1 MTASALVFEPLVPV
15 PALAAILSLAFM
27 ISVLSIWRGARGGL
41 LRLLAA
47 GTLGLLLA
55 NPYLRTSERTPLDD
69 IAVILIDKSA
79 SQRLDGRDEIAE
91 AAADALAA
99 RLAAIGGIEIVRREV
114 GGEDQT
120 RLVEAL
126 TAAAADAPRRRLAA
140 VFAITDGQASD
151 AARAGDLMLDA
162 PAHILLTGR
171 ADEIDRKITLLNAP
185 RYGLVRE
192 TARVSFRVDDLGPD
206 GSEAGEGRAV
216 VALRVNGR
224 EVARQAVPLGAEVS
238 FEAPL
243 EHPGALILELEAEK
257 RPGELTARNNIAV
270 LNVTAIRDR
279 LRVLLISGEPHA
291 GERVWRNLLKS
302 DPAVDLVHFTILR
315 PIEKG
320 NPGELASELAL
331 IPFPQ
336 DELFIDRLSAF
347 DLLIFDRYTYRGV
360 LNAFHFDNIAR
371 YVENGGAVLVAS
383 GPEYAGAL
391 SLAARRNFSF
401 ILPALPDG
409 AAREGPFRPQISEEG
424 ARHPVTADLPE
435 QEFWGRW
442 LRIMPVNQRGGRT
455 LMTGPDEAPLLI
467 LDRVGE
473 GRVGLLLSDHVW
485 LWARGFDGGGPHAE
499 LLRRIS
505 HWLMK
510 EPELEEERLTLAGVG
525 DDLVIR
531 RRTMADDP
539 GPVNI
544 VAPSGETREIALSRT
559 GPGLFEARLENVERG
574 LYRARAGDL
583 FAVGAVGLAAPP
595 EFENVL
601 ADSRPLAPAVA
612 TSRGSIHWIRRG
624 DDLALP
630 AVRKVNP
637 QAAAYAGAGWAGV
650 VERDAFQIDAARD
663 APLAPAW
670 FWLAL
675 IAGALLGAWL
685 VEGRTGRPATGAPR
699 GRDG

>member
-1 MTASALVFEPLVPV
+1 MTASALAFEPLVPTW
-15 PALAAILSLAFM
+15 ALGALVSLALVV
-27 ISVLSIWRGARGGL
+27 SVLSIWRGARGGP

-47 GTLGLLLA
+47 GALALLLA
-55 NPYLRTSERTPLDD
+55 NPQLRTSERTPLDD
-69 IAVILIDKSA
+69 VAVILVDQSA
-79 SQRLDGRDEIAE
+79 SQRLDGRDGIAR

-99 RLAAIGGIEIVRREV
+99 RLAALGGIEVVRREV
-114 GGEDQT
+114 GGENET

-126 TAAAADAPRRRLAA
+126 AGAAADTPRGRLAA

-151 AARAGDLMLDA
+151 AARAGDLALDA
-162 PAHILLTGR
+162 PAHVLLTGR
-171 ADEIDRKITLLNAP
+171 DDEFDRKITLLSAP

-192 TARVSFRVDDLGPD
+192 SARIAFRVDDVGPEGAAAGT
-206 GSEAGEGRAV
+206 GSAV

-243 EHPGALILELEAEK
+243 EHPGALILELEAEE
-257 RPGELTARNNIAV
+257 RPGELTTRNNIAV

-401 ILPALPDG
+401 ILPALPEG
-409 AAREGPFRPQISEEG
+409 AAREGPFRPRISEDG
-424 ARHPVTADLPE
+424 ARHPVTAGLPE

-442 LRIMPVNQRGGRT
+442 LRIMPAAQRSGRT
-455 LMTGPDEAPLLI
+455 LMTGPDGAPLLI

-499 LLRRIS
+499 LLRRIA

-510 EPELEEERLTLAGVG
+510 EPELEEERLTLTGAG

-531 RRTMADDP
+531 RRTMSDEP
-539 GPVNI
+539 GPVSL
-544 VAPSGETREIALSRT
+544 VLPSGETREIALDET
-559 GPGLFEARLENVERG
+559 APGRFEARLANAEHG
-574 LYRARAGDL
+574 LYRARAGEL

-595 EFENVL
+595 EFDDVV
-601 ADSRPLAPAVA
+601 ADSRPLAPAA
-612 TSRGSIHWIRRG
+612 EASRGGVFRIRRG
-624 DDLALP
+624 DGIALP
-630 AVRKVNP
+630 ALRKANAG
-637 QAAAYAGAGWAGV
+637 AAAYAGAGWAGL
-650 VERDAFQIDAARD
+650 VERGAYRIDATRD
-663 APLAPAW
+663 APLAPPW

-675 IAGALLGAWL
+675 IAAALLGAWL
-685 VEGRTGRPATGAPR
+685 LEGRTGRRRPR
-699 GRDG
+699 AGFSA